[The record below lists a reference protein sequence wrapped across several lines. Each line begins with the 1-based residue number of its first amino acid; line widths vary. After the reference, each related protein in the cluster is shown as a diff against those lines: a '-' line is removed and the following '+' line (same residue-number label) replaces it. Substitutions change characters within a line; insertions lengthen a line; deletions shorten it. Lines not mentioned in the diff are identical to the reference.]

1 MGRRGEFLRINRQ
14 TSIPPIPGMLM
25 SSSTTSNCA
34 VPSCANISETS
45 CPSTITVG
53 RGKKSHLDEHKQDK
67 YFFRRAAGPPA
78 PGFPILKWSPVRIV
92 VVSAPSIRL
101 SIIDQP
107 IQAKA
112 PPAR

>member
-1 MGRRGEFLRINRQ
+1 LN
-14 TSIPPIPGMLM
+14 
-25 SSSTTSNCA
+25 
-34 VPSCANISETS
+34 
-45 CPSTITVG
+45 
-53 RGKKSHLDEHKQDK
+53 EHKQDK

-78 PGFPILKWSPVRIV
+78 PGSDSEV
-92 VVSAPSIRL
+92 VARPHRRRFSAEYKL

>member
-1 MGRRGEFLRINRQ
+1 
-14 TSIPPIPGMLM
+14 M
-25 SSSTTSNCA
+25 SS
-34 VPSCANISETS
+34 PLCANISETS

-67 YFFRRAAGPPA
+67 YFFRRAAGPPG
-78 PGFPILKWSPVRIV
+78 PWFPILKWSPVRIV
-92 VVSAPSIRL
+92 VVSAPSISFR
-101 SIIDQP
+101 SSTRP